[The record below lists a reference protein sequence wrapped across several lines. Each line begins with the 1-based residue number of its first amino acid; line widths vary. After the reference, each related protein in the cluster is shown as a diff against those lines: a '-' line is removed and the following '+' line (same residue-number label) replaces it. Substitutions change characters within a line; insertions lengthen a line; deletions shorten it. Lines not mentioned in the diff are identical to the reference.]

1 MPAAAHRLP
10 SAQRH
15 RRPDNPSAKPHLATA
30 DDTSLLGALPIAAA
44 IIERHDDRRL
54 EVAAHNGRFFDTV
67 RQSTC
72 VADDWSEAD
81 CLKSGPISE
90 LIHRFFDGA
99 DVTGELDF
107 KDGEGVSGR
116 YFRVKLAPLPTKKG
130 RPARL
135 LLSVV
140 DRTVEVQAERTLR
153 AEMLRDSLTGL
164 SNRLAFT
171 EAIEKAGERVARD
184 LEHAVLVVD
193 MLRFSRINESMGSL
207 AGDELLITFARR
219 LILALRAG
227 DVLARTGGNEFGV
240 LVSLRHGVEDALRAA
255 ERIQQVMTT
264 PFKLSELEIRVE
276 CAIGVA
282 LMNAGQDSEELF
294 RNAQFAVK
302 QAKLAGKPQVYE
314 PKQATEARRRFSIET
329 ELRRALDRDQ
339 LELFYQPLIDLKSGE
354 VAGFEAL
361 ARWTHED
368 RGEISPTEFIPVA
381 EESGLILQLGRWAMD
396 SAARTLADWDQQA
409 GEKLP
414 LYVGINL
421 SAIQV
426 ARDDIAGMVEGALK
440 SSGLTGDRLT
450 LELTE
455 SSIVQDPARATR
467 VFDAL
472 KALDAT
478 VAMDDFGTGYSSL
491 AYLQR
496 LPIDVL
502 KIDRSFV
509 SGMMIDPDSV
519 AIVRAVLGLAEAL
532 GMSTTAEGIETVELA
547 TTLATL
553 GCGSGQGFYF
563 AKPLEAAA
571 ALEYW
576 RSRRR

>member
-1 MPAAAHRLP
+1 MQAAASR
-10 SAQRH
+10 SSGID
-15 RRPDNPSAKPHLATA
+15 RRRRGHISGAKPHPASA
-30 DDTSLLGALPIAAA
+30 DDTGLLDALPIAAA
-44 IIERHDDRRL
+44 IIEQ
-54 EVAAHNGRFFDTV
+54 AAKGSMQISAHNSRFFDTV
-67 RQSTC
+67 QQSSS
-72 VADDWSEAD
+72 AARDWNAAD
-81 CLKSGPISE
+81 CLKSGPIAE
-90 LIHRFFDGA
+90 ALTKFFDGS
-99 DVTGELDF
+99 DTRGELDF
-107 KDGEGVSGR
+107 KDGEGVSSHH
-116 YFRVKLAPLPTKKG
+116 FRLKLAPLPQKG
-130 RPARL
+130 NGPRC

-164 SNRLAFT
+164 PNRLAFT
-171 EAIEKAGERVARD
+171 EAVEKAGETVHRD

-240 LVSLRHGVEDALRAA
+240 LVSLRRGVEDALKAA
-255 ERIQQVMTT
+255 QRIQDVMTT
-264 PFKLSELEIRVE
+264 PFKISDLEIRVE

-282 LMNAGQDSEELF
+282 LMHAGQDPEELF

-302 QAKLAGKPQVYE
+302 QAKIAGKPQVYE
-314 PKQATEARRRFSIET
+314 PKQASEARRRFSIET
-329 ELRRALDRDQ
+329 ELRRALDKDQ
-339 LELFYQPLIDLKSGE
+339 LRLFYQPLIDLKSGE

-368 RGEISPTEFIPVA
+368 RGEISPSEFIPVA

-396 SAARTLADWDQQA
+396 CAVQTLADWDKRC

-414 LYVGINL
+414 LYVGVNL

-426 ARDDIAGMVEGALK
+426 ARDNIAEMVEDSLRA
-440 SSGLTGDRLT
+440 SGLAGDRLT

-502 KIDRSFV
+502 KIDKSFV
-509 SGMMIDPDSV
+509 SGMMVDPDAV
-519 AIVRAVLGLAEAL
+519 AIVRAVLSLAEAL

-553 GCGSGQGFYF
+553 GCASGQGFYF
-563 AKPLEAAA
+563 AKPLEAEA
-571 ALEYW
+571 ALDYW
-576 RSRRR
+576 KSRRH

>member
-1 MPAAAHRLP
+1 MPAAAARTAGVQRL
-10 SAQRH
+10 
-15 RRPDNPSAKPHLATA
+15 RRTDRVNAIPHLQTV
-30 DDTSLLGALPIAAA
+30 DDLGLLGALPIAAA
-44 IIERHDDRRL
+44 IIERLPSGALH
-54 EVAAHNGRFFDTV
+54 VAAHNDRFVDTV
-67 RQSTC
+67 KRSSCT
-72 VADDWSEAD
+72 ATDWNDAD

-90 LIHRFFDGA
+90 LVQRFLDGA
-99 DVTGELDF
+99 DPAGELDL
-107 KDGEGVSGR
+107 KQGEGVSSQF
-116 YFRVKLAPLPTKKG
+116 FRLKLAPLPRKDG
-130 RPARL
+130 PERC

-164 SNRLAFT
+164 PNRLAFT
-171 EAIEKAGERVARD
+171 EAIETAGANVARD

-240 LVSLRHGVEDALRAA
+240 LVSLRRGVADALKAA
-255 ERIQQVMTT
+255 ERIQQVMTA
-264 PFKLSELEIRVE
+264 PFKLSELEIKVE

-282 LMNAGQDSEELF
+282 LMTAGQDAEELF

-302 QAKLAGKPQVYE
+302 QAKTAGKPQVYE

-329 ELRRALDRDQ
+329 ELRRALDKDK
-339 LELFYQPLIDLKSGE
+339 LDLFYQPLINLKSGQ

-381 EESGLILQLGRWAMD
+381 EESGLILHLGRWAMD
-396 SAARTLADWDQQA
+396 KAARTLAEWDVEA

-414 LYVGINL
+414 LYVAVNL

-426 ARDDIAGMVEGALK
+426 ARDDIAGMVESTLK
-440 SSGLTGDRLT
+440 SSGLAGARLT

-455 SSIVQDPARATR
+455 SSIVQNPARATR

-472 KALDAT
+472 KALDTT

-496 LPIDVL
+496 LPIDIL
-502 KIDRSFV
+502 KIDKSIV
-509 SGMMIDPDSV
+509 SGMMVDPDAV
-519 AIVRAVLGLAEAL
+519 AIVRAVLSLAEAL

-553 GCGSGQGFYF
+553 GCASGQGFYF

-571 ALEYW
+571 ALDYFK
-576 RSRRR
+576 SRKR

>member
-1 MPAAAHRLP
+1 MQAAAAGPARVPRL
-10 SAQRH
+10 
-15 RRPDNPSAKPHLATA
+15 RRTDKLNATPHLTA
-30 DDTSLLGALPIAAA
+30 VDDFGLLKALLIAAA
-44 IIERHDDRRL
+44 IIERTGDRVLRVTANN
-54 EVAAHNGRFFDTV
+54 EKFVETV
-67 RQSTC
+67 ERTTC
-72 VADDWSEAD
+72 TATDWNEAD
-81 CLKSGPISE
+81 CLKTGAIAE
-90 LIHRFFDGA
+90 LVQRFLDGH
-99 DVTGELDF
+99 DPNGELDL
-107 KDGEGVSGR
+107 KQGEGVASQF
-116 YFRVKLAPLPTKKG
+116 FRLKLAPLSTKHETQ
-130 RPARL
+130 RC

-140 DRTVEVQAERTLR
+140 DRTIEVQAERTLR

-164 SNRLAFT
+164 PNRLAFT
-171 EAIEKAGERVARD
+171 EAIESVGANVARD
-184 LEHAVLVVD
+184 LEHAVLIVD

-240 LVSLRHGVEDALRAA
+240 LVSLRHGVADALKAA

-264 PFKLSELEIRVE
+264 PFKLSELEIKVE

-282 LMNAGQDSEELF
+282 LMTAGQDAEELF

-302 QAKLAGKPQVYE
+302 QAKAAGRPQAYE

-329 ELRRALDRDQ
+329 ELRRALDKDQ
-339 LELFYQPLIDLKSGE
+339 LELYYQPLINLKSGQ

-381 EESGLILQLGRWAMD
+381 EESGLILHLGRWAMD
-396 SAARTLADWDQQA
+396 KAASTLAGWDTEA
-409 GEKLP
+409 GETLP
-414 LYVGINL
+414 LYVGVNL

-426 ARDDIAGMVEGALK
+426 ARDDIPAMVESTLK
-440 SSGLTGDRLT
+440 SSGLAGERLT

-455 SSIVQDPARATR
+455 SSIVQNPARATR

-472 KALDAT
+472 KALNTT

-502 KIDRSFV
+502 KIDKSFV
-509 SGMMIDPDSV
+509 SGMMVDPDAV
-519 AIVRAVLGLAEAL
+519 AIVRAVLSLAEAL

-553 GCGSGQGFYF
+553 GCASGQGFYF
-563 AKPLEAAA
+563 AKPIETKA
-571 ALEYW
+571 ALDYFK
-576 RSRRR
+576 SRNG